1 MRFVSAVTVGV
12 CLAMAM
18 HGQSHALTF
27 KSDGSIVQNESSI
40 A

>member
-1 MRFVSAVTVGV
+1 MRFVSAMTVGV
-12 CLAMAM
+12 CLAIAM
-18 HGQSHALTF
+18 HDQSHALTF